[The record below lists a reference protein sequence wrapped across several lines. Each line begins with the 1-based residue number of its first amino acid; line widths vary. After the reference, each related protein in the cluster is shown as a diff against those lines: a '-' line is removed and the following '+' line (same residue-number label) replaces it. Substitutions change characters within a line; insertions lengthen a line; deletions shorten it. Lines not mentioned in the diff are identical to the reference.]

1 MKKALIVGHN
11 GQDGH
16 YLNTFLSRQGYK
28 VTGAGKTE
36 ADSIPQLVSSILPD
50 EIYYLAA
57 FHHSAESLPIDEDSL
72 DAYSMNVHYESFL
85 NLMKAVEKHSPSS
98 RTFYA
103 SSSHIFSPSDRL
115 LNESSSRTLESAYA
129 RSKLKGME
137 VASEYRSRGFHV
149 SAGILFN
156 HESPLRKPEFV
167 TRKIS
172 QGVAR
177 IAMGYQNELS
187 LGALDI
193 EMDWGFAGDYVKAM
207 WFMNNTQDSGEFVIA
222 TGKSHTIR
230 DFAEAA
236 FNVVKL
242 NAHDYIRT
250 SENIV
255 TKKSG
260 RRIGDASKLFK
271 LTGWQPETSFQ
282 EIVRLMVQSDLDLL
296 NSESSSQKGY
306 LNV

>member
-16 YLNTFLSRQGYK
+16 YLSTFLSRKRYK
-28 VTGAGKTE
+28 VTGAGKAE
-36 ADSIPQLVSSILPD
+36 ADSIPEMIRSLCPD

-57 FHHSAESLPIDEDSL
+57 FHHSAESLPVDEASL
-72 DAYSMNVHYESFL
+72 DTVSMKVHYEGFL
-85 NLMKAVEKHSPSS
+85 NLMKAVEQYSPLS

-103 SSSHIFSPSDRL
+103 SSSHIFSPSESL
-115 LNESSSRTLESAYA
+115 LNENSQRSQESAYA
-129 RSKLKGME
+129 RSKIKGME
-137 VASEYRSRGFHV
+137 VASEYRAKGFHV
-149 SAGILFN
+149 CTGILFN

-177 IAMGYQNELS
+177 ISLGYQNELS

-207 WFMNNTQDSGEFVIA
+207 WLMNNTQSSGEYVVA
-222 TGKSHTIR
+222 TGKLHTIR
-230 DFAEAA
+230 DFAEIA
-236 FNVVKL
+236 FSVVNL
-242 NAHDYIRT
+242 NAHDYIKT

-271 LTGWQPETSFQ
+271 ATGWQPETSFQ
-282 EIVRLMVQSDLDLL
+282 EIISLMVQSDLDLL
-296 NSESSSQKGY
+296 KPESSSQKGY
-306 LNV
+306 INV